1 MSTSLI
7 VCKDVE
13 IQISVLDVLKC
24 NPNTFRLYQMY
35 FFIPSLVLSIFT
47 QKTSIIGFTSLKMR

>member
-13 IQISVLDVLKC
+13 IQISILNVLKC
-24 NPNTFRLYQMY
+24 NPNTLRLYQMY
-35 FFIPSLVLSIFT
+35 FIIPSLVLSIFT